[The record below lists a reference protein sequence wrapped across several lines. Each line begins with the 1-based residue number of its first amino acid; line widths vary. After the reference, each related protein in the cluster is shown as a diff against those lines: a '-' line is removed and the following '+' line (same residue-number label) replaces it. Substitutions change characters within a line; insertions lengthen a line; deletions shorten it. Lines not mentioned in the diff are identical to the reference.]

1 MIVRHL
7 SLTNFRLYARLELD
21 LPRGLM
27 IVQGD
32 NAQGKTSL
40 LEAIHFLAMSHSPH
54 THADRQ
60 VIRWGAEEEGPYP
73 YALLKADVERSDG
86 THLIE
91 IAIQRGELN
100 RLKKDIRID
109 RVSKRGIDL
118 VGQLAVVLFLPGDV
132 ADRRRLRAR
141 ARSVCPRAGAT

>member
-21 LPRGLM
+21 LPRGLV

-40 LEAIHFLAMSHSPH
+40 LEAIYFLATAHSPH

-60 VIRWGAEEEGPYP
+60 VIRWGAEEEGPFP
-73 YALLKADVERSDG
+73 FAMLKANIERSDG
-86 THLIE
+86 LHLIE
-91 IAIQRGELN
+91 PAAQ
-100 RLKKDIRID
+100 
-109 RVSKRGIDL
+109 
-118 VGQLAVVLFLPGDV
+118 GD
-132 ADRRRLRAR
+132 
-141 ARSVCPRAGAT
+141 PH